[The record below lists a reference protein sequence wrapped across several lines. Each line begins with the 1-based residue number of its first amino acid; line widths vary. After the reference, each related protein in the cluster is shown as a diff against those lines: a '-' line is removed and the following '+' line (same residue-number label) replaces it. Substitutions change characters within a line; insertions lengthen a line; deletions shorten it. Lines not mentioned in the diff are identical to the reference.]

1 MTLEEFEIQF
11 EANKKRM
18 DAAFQAGMNAI
29 LGSIVTM
36 VEKADKELI
45 DSLSPETEAT
55 NREGNQHSEICSDC
69 DHR

>member
-11 EANKKRM
+11 EANKKQM

-45 DSLSPETEAT
+45 DSLSPEAEAI

>member
-11 EANKKRM
+11 DANKKRM

-45 DSLSPETEAT
+45 DSFSPEAEAI